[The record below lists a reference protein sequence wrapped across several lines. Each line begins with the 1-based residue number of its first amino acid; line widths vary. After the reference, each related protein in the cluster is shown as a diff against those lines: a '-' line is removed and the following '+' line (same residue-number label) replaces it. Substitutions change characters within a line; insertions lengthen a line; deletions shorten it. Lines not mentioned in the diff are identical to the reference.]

1 MNNHQ
6 KTSADCICLSLHVMS
21 IFSLLLLLLLSV
33 DLLSAEFAAVRN
45 SALSK
50 LTASSFYVSLHTKY
64 ITLKNTHTHTHT
76 HLTSLFPGLPG
87 KAGTRKVKPIRI
99 LLKQE
104 PVTLKKLRLK
114 QRTAQHTQ
122 PRLYN
127 GLRYVP
133 EKLPIPLG
141 GGVVGLA

>member
-1 MNNHQ
+1 
-6 KTSADCICLSLHVMS
+6 MS

-76 HLTSLFPGLPG
+76 HPFNIPFSGTTRESRYQKG
-87 KAGTRKVKPIRI
+87 KTNPDFTEARASHTEETKAKT
-99 LLKQE
+99 KN
-104 PVTLKKLRLK
+104 
-114 QRTAQHTQ
+114 RTTHT
-122 PRLYN
+122 
-127 GLRYVP
+127 
-133 EKLPIPLG
+133 
-141 GGVVGLA
+141 A